1 MIKILL
7 TTLVL
12 NSLVFAQ
19 DIYATFNVEAL
30 KESELTLSSSGIV
43 KKIYVDVGD
52 EVKKGQLLLELDNE
66 DLKTSVF
73 LEKKNIELAE
83 LNLKYSKK
91 AYERFT
97 KIKDVIDEEK
107 FDSIKATYERSQIAL
122 SQAKASLAYN
132 QAKLDKSYLTAP
144 FEGVISEKNIELGSG
159 VSSAKME
166 TLFTLI
172 TPNKQILKL
181 EVDEKYLDKINVG
194 QTFSYGVDNSQNK
207 INAKV
212 SKIYPAINPK
222 KRSITLEVSAS
233 NLKVGMFGHG
243 YLKVD

>member
-7 TTLVL
+7 TTLIL
-12 NSLVFAQ
+12 NSIVFAQ

-30 KESELTLSSSGIV
+30 KESKLTLSSSGIV

-52 EVKKGQLLLELDNE
+52 QVKKGDILLELDNE
-66 DLKTSVF
+66 DIKTSVL
-73 LEKKNIELAE
+73 LEKKNIELAA
-83 LNLKYSKK
+83 LNLKYAKK

-107 FDSIKATYERSQIAL
+107 FDNAKAAYERSQIAL
-122 SQAKASLAYN
+122 AQAKASLAN
-132 QAKLDKSYLTAP
+132 REAVLDKTYLKAP
-144 FEGVISEKNIELGSG
+144 FDGVISDKNIEIGSG
-159 VSSAKME
+159 VSSAKLE

-172 TPNKQILKL
+172 TPNEQILKID
-181 EVDEKYLDKINVG
+181 VDEKYLNRISIG
-194 QTFSYGVDNSQNK
+194 QIFSYNVDNSKNK

-212 SKIYPAINPK
+212 SKIYPAINPN
-222 KRSITLEVSAS
+222 KRSITLEVPAT

-243 YLKVD
+243 YLKVN